1 MKKHIFS
8 GSVFEEKYGH
18 SRAVVAGDTI
28 YVSGTT
34 GYDYATG
41 ALPEEAAEQTRQT
54 FRNIEAALHQ
64 ARTEADTARRQ
75 SQRLEVEVT
84 ALQHAEKAARDE
96 SERARTAL
104 AEAEDELAL
113 AAKVAEEDARSAAA
127 EAREVRSSSFVV
139 SSATWMS
146 AEAGS

>member
-64 ARTEADTARRQ
+64 AGASLHDLVQ
-75 SQRLEVEVT
+75 IVT
-84 ALQHAEKAARDE
+84 YFTDPDDWDAIGAVLRDE
-96 SERARTAL
+96 LQGIHPANSGVHVRLIDPAM
-104 AEAEDELAL
+104 
-113 AAKVAEEDARSAAA
+113 KVEISAIAVRSA
-127 EAREVRSSSFVV
+127 
-139 SSATWMS
+139 
-146 AEAGS
+146 

>member
-1 MKKHIFS
+1 MKKHVFS

-64 ARTEADTARRQ
+64 AGASLHDLVQ
-75 SQRLEVEVT
+75 IVT
-84 ALQHAEKAARDE
+84 CLLYTSPSPRD
-96 SERARTAL
+96 S
-104 AEAEDELAL
+104 
-113 AAKVAEEDARSAAA
+113 
-127 EAREVRSSSFVV
+127 
-139 SSATWMS
+139 
-146 AEAGS
+146 